1 MMYNFDMVLSP
12 HIIAG
17 AALGANFPATS
28 WSFYLLPLAAI
39 ALHHALDRVPHYDY
53 KIKPF
58 SLVVAL
64 KVFADLAFGILT
76 IWVIYRF
83 FNPAINIYL
92 TALGAFFGVFPDGL
106 LLISFFLPGKL
117 ANQYQNFHKFLH
129 HRRQIVYPVRSKT
142 PQTSAD
148 TFAYWTSNGVNGE
161 EEKKAISWTGPH
173 TIHKVEQFDKSEL
186 FKIGVGAGLL
196 TQIIAVIIAIY
207 FLI

>member
-1 MMYNFDMVLSP
+1 M
-12 HIIAG
+12 IAG
-17 AALGANFPATS
+17 AALGANFPATN

-64 KVFADLAFGILT
+64 RVFTDLTFGILT

-106 LLISFFLPGKL
+106 LLISFFSPGKL
-117 ANQYQNFHKFLH
+117 ANQYQSFHKFLH
-129 HRRQIVYPVRSKT
+129 RRHQIVNPHT
-142 PQTSAD
+142 FPQNIKYYNKNLVTIKGV
-148 TFAYWTSNGVNGE
+148 GVNG
-161 EEKKAISWTGPH
+161 EEKKAISWIGPH

-196 TQIIAVIIAIY
+196 TQIITVIIAIY